1 MYLFI
6 SLYHVYCK
14 LYKIINIYKR
24 NSNATSKYKTMTS
37 NRCVDQFCKAN
48 KSATELPEVLEP
60 KKSEYKNVSIFSLDS
75 DLI

>member
-6 SLYHVYCK
+6 SLYQVYCK
-14 LYKIINIYKR
+14 SYKIINIYKR
-24 NSNATSKYKTMTS
+24 NSNAKTMTS

>member
-1 MYLFI
+1 MQLHSTKRLPIAVLI
-6 SLYHVYCK
+6 SFV
-14 LYKIINIYKR
+14 
-24 NSNATSKYKTMTS
+24 
-37 NRCVDQFCKAN
+37 KAN